1 MRVRPRTLWTQR
13 SRPRTLGLRRRLVLA
28 FGLMALLVSAVF
40 AASTYLLS
48 RGYLLA
54 QRERV
59 VQHQAFA
66 DATFVQR
73 RLESAGADVSDIL
86 TAAGTPAGH
95 TIILKWR
102 GQWYA
107 STLDRGRD
115 AVPFSVREQTESGQ
129 PARQRFRTSD
139 GPAIAVGVPVRSVG
153 ADFYEIAPLT
163 ELDGTLRLLS
173 SILIGGALL
182 ATTAGAL
189 LGGWASRSVV
199 TPLNRVAVT
208 AASIAGGELDSR
220 LAATDDPELAT
231 IVGSFNSMVDGL
243 QQRINRDARLAAD
256 VSHELRSPLT
266 TLVASVDLLNARRDE
281 LPERSQRV
289 LDLVT
294 ADLQRF
300 RRLLDDL
307 LELARSDAGLD
318 QRPTGV
324 VDLDQLLRQV
334 LSEVGHEPSILSGA
348 TEVCMVAD
356 KPRLSRLFRNL
367 FENAETH
374 GGGLTGVEVTTT
386 DDDVLILVDDSGAGV
401 RPEDRERMFDRF
413 ATGATRRGSSKGTG
427 LGLALVAETAAAHG
441 GAVWCTASPA
451 GGARFVVRLPE
462 HRSLPED
469 SS

>member
-1 MRVRPRTLWTQR
+1 M
-13 SRPRTLGLRRRLVLA
+13 SSGHRTLGLRHRLVLA
-28 FGLMALLVSAVF
+28 FALVALLVSAVF
-40 AASTYLLS
+40 AISTYLLA

-54 QRERV
+54 QRERA

-73 RLESAGADVSDIL
+73 RLESAGADVSAVL

-107 STLDRGRD
+107 SSLDQGRD
-115 AVPFSVREQTESGQ
+115 EVPMALRQQVTAGQ
-129 PARQRFRTSD
+129 PATQRYRTGD
-139 GPAIAVGVPVRSVG
+139 GPAVVVGVPVASVG
-153 ADFYEIAPLT
+153 ADFYEIAPLA

-173 SILIGGALL
+173 SILVGGALL
-182 ATTAGAL
+182 ATAAGAL
-189 LGGWASRSVV
+189 LGAWASRSVV

-231 IVGSFNSMVDGL
+231 IVGSFNSMVDTL

-266 TLVASVDLLNARRDE
+266 TLVGSVDLLNARRSE

-307 LELARSDAGLD
+307 LELSRADAGLD
-318 QRPTGV
+318 RRPTAI

-334 LSEVGHEPSILSGA
+334 LGEVGADPSVLDGA
-348 TEVCMVAD
+348 TDVFVAAD
-356 KPRLSRLFRNL
+356 KPRLGRLFRNL
-367 FENAETH
+367 FENAATH
-374 GGGLTGVEVTTT
+374 GGGLTSVRVERAA
-386 DDDVLILVDDSGAGV
+386 DDVLVLVDDSGAGI
-401 RPEDRERMFDRF
+401 RPEDRERVFERF
-413 ATGATRRGSSKGTG
+413 ATGATQRRSSSGTG
-427 LGLALVAETAAAHG
+427 LGLALVAETATAHG
-441 GAVWCTASPA
+441 GAVWCSAAPG

-462 HRSLPED
+462 VLSGAEAMAGEPE
-469 SS
+469 

>member
-1 MRVRPRTLWTQR
+1 MKPG
-13 SRPRTLGLRRRLVLA
+13 PRTLGLRHRLVLA
-28 FGLMALLVSAVF
+28 FSLVALLVSAVF
-40 AASTYLLS
+40 ATSTYLLA

-59 VQHQAFA
+59 VQHQTFE
-66 DATFVQR
+66 DAAFVQR
-73 RLESAGADVSDIL
+73 RLESSGADVSAVL

-107 STLDRGRD
+107 SAFDQGRD
-115 AVPFSVREQTESGQ
+115 AVPAGVRQQVAAGRAAS
-129 PARQRFRTSD
+129 QRFRSDD
-139 GPAIAVGVPVRSVG
+139 GPSMVVGVAAQSVQ
-153 ADFYEIAPLT
+153 AEFYEIAPLT
-163 ELDGTLRLLS
+163 ELDGILRLLS
-173 SILIGGALL
+173 AILTGGALL
-182 ATTAGAL
+182 ATAAGAA
-189 LGGWASRSVV
+189 LGAWASRSVV

-208 AASIAGGELDSR
+208 AASIAGGDLDTR
-220 LAATDDPELAT
+220 LPATLDPELAT
-231 IVGSFNSMVDGL
+231 IVGSFNSMVDTL

-266 TLVASVDLLNARRDE
+266 TLVGSVDLLNARRDE
-281 LPERSQRV
+281 LTERSQRA

-318 QRPTGV
+318 RRPKTPVELG
-324 VDLDQLLRQV
+324 QLLRQV
-334 LSEVGHEPSILSGA
+334 LSEIGCDPSLLTGVD
-348 TEVCMVAD
+348 EVAVLAD
-356 KPRLSRLFRNL
+356 KARLSRLFRNL

-374 GGGLTGVEVTTT
+374 GGGLTGIELNRAK
-386 DDDVLILVDDSGAGV
+386 DQVLVLVDDSGAGI
-401 RPEDRERMFDRF
+401 PPADRERVFERF
-413 ATGATRRGSSKGTG
+413 ATGATKRGSSSGTG

-441 GAVWCTASPA
+441 GSVWCSTSPS

-462 HRSLPED
+462 AMS
-469 SS
+469 

>member
-1 MRVRPRTLWTQR
+1 MRR
-13 SRPRTLGLRRRLVLA
+13 RTLGLRHRLILA
-28 FGLMALLVSAVF
+28 FGLLALLVSAVF
-40 AASTYLLS
+40 ATSTYLLA

-59 VQHQAFA
+59 VRHQAFG
-66 DATFVQR
+66 DAIFVQR
-73 RLESAGADVSDIL
+73 RLESAGADVSEIL

-95 TIILKWR
+95 TIILQWR

-107 STLDRGRD
+107 SALDQGRD
-115 AVPFSVREQTESGQ
+115 VVPAAVREQVASGQ
-129 PARQRFRTSD
+129 AAAQRFHGAD
-139 GPAIAVGVPVRSVG
+139 GPSMVVGVPVPSVDAG
-153 ADFYEIAPLT
+153 FYEISPLT

-182 ATTAGAL
+182 ATTAGAV
-189 LGGWASRSVV
+189 LGAWGSRSVV

-208 AASIAGGELDSR
+208 AASIAGGELDDR

-231 IVGSFNSMVDGL
+231 IVGSFNSMVDTL

-266 TLVASVDLLNARRDE
+266 TLVGSVDLLNARRSE

-294 ADLQRF
+294 ADLERF

-318 QRPTGV
+318 GRPTAV
-324 VDLDQLLRQV
+324 VDLGQLLRQV
-334 LSEVGHEPSILSGA
+334 LGEVGHKPALLDVAEDPH
-348 TEVCMVAD
+348 VVAD
-356 KPRLSRLFRNL
+356 KARLGRLFRNL

-374 GGGLTGVEVTTT
+374 GGGLTGVKVTRAEG
-386 DDDVLILVDDSGAGV
+386 DVLVLVDDAGAGIP
-401 RPEDRERMFDRF
+401 PEDRERMFERF
-413 ATGATRRGSSKGTG
+413 ATGTTKRGSSSGTG

-462 HRSLPED
+462 ATT
-469 SS
+469 

>member
-1 MRVRPRTLWTQR
+1 MR
-13 SRPRTLGLRRRLVLA
+13 LGLRRRLTLA

-40 AASTYLLS
+40 ATSTYLLA

-59 VQHQAFA
+59 VRHQAFE
-66 DATFVQR
+66 DAIFVQR

-86 TAAGTPAGH
+86 TASGTPAGH
-95 TIILKWR
+95 TIILQWR

-107 STLDRGRD
+107 SALDQGRD
-115 AVPFSVREQTESGQ
+115 VVPAGVRQQVGNGQAAV
-129 PARQRFRTSD
+129 QRFRNSD
-139 GPAIAVGVPVRSVG
+139 GPAIVIGVPVPSVDAG
-153 ADFYEIAPLT
+153 FYEIAPLT

-182 ATTAGAL
+182 ATTAGAV
-189 LGGWASRSVV
+189 LGAWASRSVV

-208 AASIAGGELDSR
+208 AASIAGGELDDR
-220 LAATDDPELAT
+220 LSATDDPELAT
-231 IVGSFNSMVDGL
+231 IVGSFNSMVDTL

-266 TLVASVDLLNARRDE
+266 TLVGSVDLLNARRDE
-281 LPERSQRV
+281 LSERSQRV

-307 LELARSDAGLD
+307 LELARADAGLD
-318 QRPTGV
+318 RRPTTL
-324 VDLDQLLRQV
+324 VDLDELLRQV
-334 LSEVGHEPSILSGA
+334 LGEVGCNPSALDGA
-348 TEVCMVAD
+348 GQVFVAAD

-367 FENAETH
+367 FENAATH
-374 GGGLTGVEVTTT
+374 GGGLTSVQVTRA
-386 DDDVLILVDDSGAGV
+386 DSDVLILVDDSGAGI
-401 RPEDRERMFDRF
+401 RPDDRERVFERF
-413 ATGATRRGSSKGTG
+413 ATGATQRRSSSGTG

-441 GAVWCTASPA
+441 GAVWCSAAPG

-462 HRSLPED
+462 AQPLPEAT
-469 SS
+469 S

>member
-1 MRVRPRTLWTQR
+1 MKAGR
-13 SRPRTLGLRRRLVLA
+13 RTLGLRHRLVLA
-28 FGLMALLVSAVF
+28 FALVALLVSAVL
-40 AASTYLLS
+40 AISTYLLS

-59 VQHQAFA
+59 VQHQSFA
-66 DATFVQR
+66 DAVFVQR
-73 RLESAGADVSDIL
+73 RLESAGADVSAVL

-107 STLDRGRD
+107 SALDQGRG
-115 AVPFSVREQTESGQ
+115 AVPTAIQHQISSG
-129 PARQRFRTSD
+129 AAATLRFRSAD
-139 GPAIAVGVPVRSVG
+139 GPALVVGVPVKSVG
-153 ADFYEIAPLT
+153 AEFYEIAPLT

-173 SILIGGALL
+173 GILIGGALL
-182 ATTAGAL
+182 ATAAGAA
-189 LGGWASRSVV
+189 LGAWASRSVI

-231 IVGSFNSMVDGL
+231 IVGSFNSMVDTL
-243 QQRINRDARLAAD
+243 QQRITRDARLAAD

-266 TLVASVDLLNARRDE
+266 TLVGSVDLLNARRDE
-281 LPERSQRV
+281 LPERSQRA

-318 QRPTGV
+318 RRPGAV
-324 VDLDQLLRQV
+324 IDLGDLLRQV
-334 LSEVGHEPSILSGA
+334 LSEVGQPPSMLTGTA
-348 TEVCMVAD
+348 DVLVKAD
-356 KPRLSRLFRNL
+356 KFRLCRLFRNL
-367 FENAETH
+367 FDNANTH
-374 GGGLTGVEVTTT
+374 GGGLTGVEMTRLQEDVLVLI
-386 DDDVLILVDDSGAGV
+386 DDDGAGI
-401 RPEDRERMFDRF
+401 RPEDRERVFERF
-413 ATGATRRGSSKGTG
+413 ATSATKRGSSSGTG

-441 GAVWCTASPA
+441 GSVWCSTSPR

-462 HRSLPED
+462 SNDQAETP
-469 SS
+469 

>member
-1 MRVRPRTLWTQR
+1 MRTGR
-13 SRPRTLGLRRRLVLA
+13 RTLGLRHRLVLA
-28 FGLMALLVSAVF
+28 FGLVALLVSAVF
-40 AASTYLLS
+40 AISTYLLA
-48 RGYLLA
+48 RGYVLA

-66 DATFVQR
+66 DAIFVQR
-73 RLESAGADVSDIL
+73 RLESAGADVSAVL

-95 TIILKWR
+95 TIILNWR

-107 STLDRGRD
+107 SSLDQGRD
-115 AVPFSVREQTESGQ
+115 AVP
-129 PARQRFRTSD
+129 AALRQRVTTGQSATLRFQAD
-139 GPAIAVGVPVRSVG
+139 HGPAMVVGVPVASVG
-153 ADFYEIAPLT
+153 AEFYEIAPLS

-173 SILIGGALL
+173 GILIGGALL
-182 ATTAGAL
+182 ATAAGAV
-189 LGGWASRSVV
+189 LGAWASRSVV

-208 AASIAGGELDSR
+208 AATIAGGELDSR

-231 IVGSFNSMVDGL
+231 IVGSFNSMVDTL

-266 TLVASVDLLNARRDE
+266 TLVGSVDLLNARRDE

-318 QRPTGV
+318 HRPTAH
-324 VDLDQLLRQV
+324 VDLDELLRQV
-334 LSEVGHEPSILSGA
+334 LSEAGREPTILSGNTRVFVA
-348 TEVCMVAD
+348 AD

-367 FENAETH
+367 FENADTH
-374 GGGLTGVEVTTT
+374 GDGLSSVQVSRADG
-386 DDDVLILVDDSGAGV
+386 DVLILVDDSGSGV
-401 RPEDRERMFDRF
+401 RPEDRERVFERF
-413 ATGATRRGSSKGTG
+413 ATGATQRRSSSGTG

-441 GAVWCTASPA
+441 GAVWCTAAPG

-462 HRSLPED
+462 ARLLPEAM
-469 SS
+469 S